1 MRDLHNNIHPLAG
14 IVPVAARTDDTA
26 IVSTIV
32 DTQGYN
38 SCEFV
43 IITGANTDA
52 DATFTVLV
60 QDGDASNL
68 SDAAAVS
75 DDELLGTEALAS
87 FAFGDDNETR
97 KIGYVG
103 GKRYVRVTVTP
114 SGNGAGNIFLAGI
127 WLLGHPSVAP
137 TANPPV

>member
-1 MRDLHNNIHPLAG
+1 MRDLHNKIHPLAG

-137 TANPPV
+137 TSNPPV